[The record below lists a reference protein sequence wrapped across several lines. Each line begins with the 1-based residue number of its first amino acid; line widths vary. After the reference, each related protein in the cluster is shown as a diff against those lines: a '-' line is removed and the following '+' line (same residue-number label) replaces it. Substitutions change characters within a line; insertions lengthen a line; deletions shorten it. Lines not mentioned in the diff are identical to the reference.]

1 MEPYQQFR
9 LGTRIEALAVRRDV
23 KRDYFYNRLSDIQH
37 YFPTAWGFK
46 VNSINILFLEDEHE
60 QCFEP
65 KRIAHYPNTIID
77 IVPANNNQEELQQQP
92 STPASLADEAELQLS
107 VELDNNKQED
117 IGPSSQHDVDQSVPT
132 LSVQP
137 NTAVTTRPRRATFG
151 ASSPPAPL
159 PDSLVTRSSPISTD
173 ALLDHQLH
181 QQQQQQPYHTT
192 TLGHENNAPYFS
204 TASTEE
210 LYSSQDNAPNFD
222 KVRQQQ
228 LADTQSSLSSEH
240 SHDVDDDEQQGHYM
254 KDCPQEQQQTMVEL
268 VMAQRKLDAAFLLNE
283 ELYEYP
289 IPRLFVLLPPSF
301 TNKNPSGEPLQNF
314 RLYFLCECVDQCE
327 NHGNISSNHSSNNSS
342 TADFGG
348 PSNQPT
354 TKPATEPPRTNS
366 RTMVHLVKHS
376 GYEVSR
382 TAEFI
387 EKYGSYVLGMLAVL
401 KHSMALTAMTTP
413 DLGVFHERT
422 DPSFK
427 TTENMVRN
435 TIATINTT
443 IDSLEKALGL
453 SSDLDATTDK
463 TDLDAFGACKTFKNL
478 RTLDGADHRR
488 LDTFLRSRNHDG
500 FLGELYRITMESGRI
515 KWVCFEHYR
524 MLHSVSSMTSF
535 IEAVEANGGAYSP
548 YLSKAVINI
557 TSTAAAKD
565 FFGKLTSPALAL
577 DELDIAL
584 DWKFGSSD
592 LAALASAVAQ
602 SNLRVLRLDM
612 RDDKGKKSAFE
623 GMSLGKGRYHPLVQ
637 MVSSKRLRG
646 VFFSNVHHLGSRV
659 SGLPQNHTTCTLQRF
674 HLLNV
679 IEPADQV
686 RLANILTSCPSLVDL
701 RLGSFSSQRKM
712 HPTLYHAIAS
722 LSQLKNLHI
731 YSMDTGSPDG
741 NVSGDTTKW
750 EDVSLSTEALKGL
763 VSTGYEMNRAQL
775 EGLIQASSGIMEVL
789 VLEFTEKRLKVVE
802 LSPAH
807 YQNLASVS
815 QRQSLTALSHA
826 TRPFSKL
833 THLHLGTGITAA
845 SIELLASVV
854 WNLSLVHFGADEHS
868 KRLLKYVNFASLK
881 SLSLTDLTEDDM
893 QPLFET
899 FLDENRPCQ
908 LDRMDLKMTG
918 QIQIVPDLLHKI
930 SLKRLELIEIPN
942 EGMSKIMP
950 ILNLSRLEVLSAQFR
965 DEAGYDRVNGYYN
978 YIESAL
984 AARVKQLGDN
994 FLLQCEKLSP
1004 VPSNTLSARLEGS
1017 EHRLKTQHI
1026 VFVKRAE
1033 LDKQHWHSILST
1045 VF

>member
-9 LGTRIEALAVRRDV
+9 LGTRIEALAIRRDL
-23 KRDYFYNRLSDIQH
+23 KRDYFYNRLTDIQH

-65 KRIAHYPNTIID
+65 KRIAHYPNAIID
-77 IVPANNNQEELQQQP
+77 IVTANNSQEEQPQQS
-92 STPASLADEAELQLS
+92 STPTSHSDETDLQLTAD
-107 VELDNNKQED
+107 LDNSKQKD
-117 IGPSSQHDVDQSVPT
+117 IGSSSQHNVDQSVPT

-151 ASSPPAPL
+151 ASSPPVPL
-159 PDSLVTRSSPISTD
+159 PDSLITKSSPISMD
-173 ALLDHQLH
+173 ALLDNQPQEQEQQQQL
-181 QQQQQQPYHTT
+181 QQQQPYQTT
-192 TLGHENNAPYFS
+192 KLVHDSSAPK
-204 TASTEE
+204 EE
-210 LYSSQDNAPNFD
+210 PNHD
-222 KVRQQQ
+222 KVLQQQ
-228 LADTQSSLSSEH
+228 LADNQSSPSSEH
-240 SHDVDDDEQQGHYM
+240 SHDADDDEQQGHHM
-254 KDCPQEQQQTMVEL
+254 KDRPQEQYQTMVEL
-268 VMAQRKLDAAFLLNE
+268 VMAQRKLDAAFLLND

-289 IPRLFVLLPPSF
+289 VPRLFVLLPPSF

-314 RLYFLCECVDQCE
+314 RLYFLCECGDQCE
-327 NHGNISSNHSSNNSS
+327 NHNNSNSSNNSS
-342 TADFGG
+342 TAEFGG
-348 PSNQPT
+348 PSNKPT
-354 TKPATEPPRTNS
+354 TKPTTEPPGTNP
-366 RTMVHLVKHS
+366 RTMVHLVKHG

-401 KHSMALTAMTTP
+401 KHSMAFTAMMSP
-413 DLGVFHERT
+413 ELSIFHERG

-435 TIATINTT
+435 TVAAINTT
-443 IDSLEKALGL
+443 IDSLEKTLGIN
-453 SSDLDATTDK
+453 SDHDATTDK
-463 TDLDAFGACKTFKNL
+463 TDLDAFGACETFKNL
-478 RTLDGADHRR
+478 RTLDGAEHRR
-488 LDTFLRSRNHDG
+488 LDTFLRSHNHDG
-500 FLGELYRITMESGRI
+500 FLGDLYRTTMETGRV

-524 MLHSVSSMTSF
+524 TLYSVSSMNSF
-535 IEAVEANGGAYSP
+535 IGAVEANGGAYSP
-548 YLSKAVINI
+548 YLSKAVINL

-565 FFGKLTSPALAL
+565 FFGKLASQALAL

-637 MVSSKRLRG
+637 MVSSKNLRG

-659 SGLPQNHTTCTLQRF
+659 SGLPQNHITSTLQRF

-686 RLANILTSCPSLVDL
+686 RLANILTSCPCLVDL
-701 RLGSFSSQRKM
+701 RLGSFSSQRTM
-712 HPTLYHAIAS
+712 HPTLYHAMAS
-722 LSQLKNLHI
+722 LKRLKNSHI
-731 YSMDTGSPDG
+731 YNMDTGLPDA
-741 NVSGDTTKW
+741 NVSGDTRKL
-750 EDVSLSTEALKGL
+750 EDASLSTEALKGL
-763 VSTGYEMNRAQL
+763 VRTGCVMDRVKL
-775 EGLIQASSGIMEVL
+775 EGLIQVSSGIMEVL
-789 VLEFTEKRLKVVE
+789 VLEFTEKRREVVE

-807 YQNLASVS
+807 YREFANVP
-815 QRQSLTALSHA
+815 QRQSFTALSHA
-826 TRPFSKL
+826 ARPFSNL
-833 THLHLGTGITAA
+833 THLHLGTRITDA
-845 SIELLASVV
+845 SIDLLASVV

-893 QPLFET
+893 HPLFEA

-918 QIQIVPDLLHKI
+918 QIRIVPDLLHKI
-930 SLKRLELIEIPN
+930 PLRRLELAEIPR
-942 EGMSKIMP
+942 EGMAKIMP
-950 ILNLSRLEVLSAQFR
+950 ILNLSRLEVLSTQLCGGVGFPVHQY
-965 DEAGYDRVNGYYN
+965 YDD
-978 YIESAL
+978 IESAL

-994 FLLQCEKLSP
+994 FLLQCEKLIP
-1004 VPSNTLSARLEGS
+1004 VPSSTLSARLEGS
-1017 EHRLKTQHI
+1017 EHRLKAQHI
-1026 VFVKRAE
+1026 MFVKRAE
-1033 LDKQHWHSILST
+1033 LDNQHWHSILST

>member
-1 MEPYQQFR
+1 M
-9 LGTRIEALAVRRDV
+9 
-23 KRDYFYNRLSDIQH
+23 
-37 YFPTAWGFK
+37 
-46 VNSINILFLEDEHE
+46 
-60 QCFEP
+60 
-65 KRIAHYPNTIID
+65 
-77 IVPANNNQEELQQQP
+77 
-92 STPASLADEAELQLS
+92 
-107 VELDNNKQED
+107 
-117 IGPSSQHDVDQSVPT
+117 
-132 LSVQP
+132 
-137 NTAVTTRPRRATFG
+137 
-151 ASSPPAPL
+151 
-159 PDSLVTRSSPISTD
+159 D
-173 ALLDHQLH
+173 ALLNHQA
-181 QQQQQQPYHTT
+181 QQQQQQLPYQTT
-192 TLGHENNAPYFS
+192 NLVHGSSAPHFS
-204 TASTEE
+204 TAPTEE
-210 LYSSQDNAPNFD
+210 HYSSQDNAPNHD
-222 KVRQQQ
+222 KVLQQR
-228 LADTQSSLSSEH
+228 LADTQSPSSEH
-240 SHDVDDDEQQGHYM
+240 SHDTANDEKQEHH
-254 KDCPQEQQQTMVEL
+254 KKEHPQEQQQTMVEL
-268 VMAQRKLDAAFLLNE
+268 VMAQRKLDAAFLLND

-289 IPRLFVLLPPSF
+289 IPRLFVLLPPSY
-301 TNKNPSGEPLQNF
+301 TNKNPSGEPLQKF
-314 RLYFLCECVDQCE
+314 RLYFLCECGDHCE
-327 NHGNISSNHSSNNSS
+327 NHNNSNSSNNSS

-348 PSNQPT
+348 PSNQPN
-354 TKPATEPPRTNS
+354 TKHTTEPPRSNP
-366 RTMVHLVKHS
+366 RTMVHLVKHG

-401 KHSMALTAMTTP
+401 KHSMALTAMTSP
-413 DLGVFHERT
+413 ELGVFHERS

-427 TTENMVRN
+427 TAENMVRN

-443 IDSLEKALGL
+443 IDSLEKTLGI
-453 SSDLDATTDK
+453 SSDHDATTDK
-463 TDLDAFGACKTFKNL
+463 TDLDAFGACETFKNL

-488 LDTFLRSRNHDG
+488 LDTFLRSHNHDG
-500 FLGELYRITMESGRI
+500 FLGDLYRITLETGRI

-524 MLHSVSSMTSF
+524 TLYSVSSMTSF

-548 YLSKAVINI
+548 YLSKAVINL

-565 FFGKLTSPALAL
+565 FFGKLTSQALAL

-659 SGLPQNHTTCTLQRF
+659 SGLPQNHTTSTLQRF

-701 RLGSFSSQRKM
+701 RLGSFSSQRKL

-722 LSQLKNLHI
+722 LKQLKNLHI
-731 YSMDTGSPDG
+731 YSMDTGLPDA

-750 EDVSLSTEALKGL
+750 EDASLSTEALKGL
-763 VSTGYEMNRAQL
+763 VSTGSVMNRTKF
-775 EGLIQASSGIMEVL
+775 ENLIQASSGIMEVL
-789 VLEFTEKRLKVVE
+789 VLEFTEKQREVVE

-807 YQNLASVS
+807 YRAFASVS
-815 QRQSLTALSHA
+815 QRQSLAALSHA
-826 TRPFSKL
+826 ARPFSKL
-833 THLHLGTGITAA
+833 THLHLGTRITNA

-854 WNLSLVHFGADEHS
+854 WNLSLVHFGADENS

-893 QPLFET
+893 HPLFEV

-908 LDRMDLKMTG
+908 LDRMDLRMTG
-918 QIQIVPDLLHKI
+918 QIQIVPELLHKI
-930 SLKRLELIEIPN
+930 PLKRLELVEIPR

-950 ILNLSRLEVLSAQFR
+950 VLNLTQLEVLSTR
-965 DEAGYDRVNGYYN
+965 YCGGVGYTVDHYYDN
-978 YIESAL
+978 IESAL

-1004 VPSNTLSARLEGS
+1004 VPSNTLGARLEGS
-1017 EHRLKTQHI
+1017 DHRLKAQHI
-1026 VFVKRAE
+1026 AFVKRAE
-1033 LDKQHWHSILST
+1033 LDNQHWHSILST

>member
-77 IVPANNNQEELQQQP
+77 IVPANNNQEELQQQS
-92 STPASLADEAELQLS
+92 STPASLADETELQLS

-228 LADTQSSLSSEH
+228 LGDTQSSLSSEH
-240 SHDVDDDEQQGHYM
+240 SHDADDDEQQGHYM

-283 ELYEYP
+283 EL
-289 IPRLFVLLPPSF
+289 
-301 TNKNPSGEPLQNF
+301 
-314 RLYFLCECVDQCE
+314 
-327 NHGNISSNHSSNNSS
+327 S

-354 TKPATEPPRTNS
+354 TKPETEPPRTNS

-401 KHSMALTAMTTP
+401 KHSMALTAMTSP

-453 SSDLDATTDK
+453 SSDLDTTTDK

-478 RTLDGADHRR
+478 QTLDGADHRR

-500 FLGELYRITMESGRI
+500 FLGDLYRITMESGRI

-965 DEAGYDRVNGYYN
+965 DEAGYDRVNGYYD

-1004 VPSNTLSARLEGS
+1004 MTPCQRFRQGEKEESLAVRKDKHTGDLYSRITDIQRTFPDVSRFKVNGVVLNFLEDDN
-1017 EHRLKTQHI
+1017 EQ
-1026 VFVKRAE
+1026 E
-1033 LDKQHWHSILST
+1033 
-1045 VF
+1045 

>member
-9 LGTRIEALAVRRDV
+9 LGTRIEALAVRRDL
-23 KRDYFYNRLSDIQH
+23 KRDYFYNRLTDIQR

-65 KRIAHYPNTIID
+65 KRIAHYPNAIID
-77 IVPANNNQEELQQQP
+77 IVTANNSQEEQPQQS
-92 STPASLADEAELQLS
+92 STPTSLFDETDLQLTAD
-107 VELDNNKQED
+107 LDNNKQKD
-117 IGPSSQHDVDQSVPT
+117 IDPSSPHDVDQSVPT
-132 LSVQP
+132 LSVQS
-137 NTAVTTRPRRATFG
+137 NTAVATRPRRATFG
-151 ASSPPAPL
+151 ASSPPVPL
-159 PDSLVTRSSPISTD
+159 PDSLVIRSSPISTD
-173 ALLDHQLH
+173 ALLDSQPQE
-181 QQQQQQPYHTT
+181 QQQQQQQYQTT
-192 TLGHENNAPYFS
+192 KLVHDSNAPHFS
-204 TASTEE
+204 TAPTEE
-210 LYSSQDNAPNFD
+210 HYFSQDNAPNHD
-222 KVRQQQ
+222 KVLQHQ
-228 LADTQSSLSSEH
+228 LADTQSSPSSEH
-240 SHDVDDDEQQGHYM
+240 SHDADDDEQQGHHM
-254 KDCPQEQQQTMVEL
+254 KDRPREQHQTMVEL
-268 VMAQRKLDAAFLLNE
+268 AMAQRKLDAAFLLND

-314 RLYFLCECVDQCE
+314 RLYFLCECGNRCE
-327 NHGNISSNHSSNNSS
+327 NHNNSNSSNNSS
-342 TADFGG
+342 TAEFGG
-348 PSNQPT
+348 PSNLPT
-354 TKPATEPPRTNS
+354 TKPTTEPPGTNP
-366 RTMVHLVKHS
+366 RTMVHLVKHG

-401 KHSMALTAMTTP
+401 KHSMAFTAMTNP
-413 DLGVFHERT
+413 ELSVFHERGG
-422 DPSFK
+422 PSFK

-443 IDSLEKALGL
+443 IDSLEKTLGIN
-453 SSDLDATTDK
+453 SDHDAATDK
-463 TDLDAFGACKTFKNL
+463 TDLDAFGGCETFKNL

-488 LDTFLRSRNHDG
+488 LDTFLRSHNHDG
-500 FLGELYRITMESGRI
+500 FLSDLYRITVETGRV

-524 MLHSVSSMTSF
+524 TLYSVSSMTSF
-535 IEAVEANGGAYSP
+535 IEAVEVNGGAYSP
-548 YLSKAVINI
+548 YLSKAVINL

-565 FFGKLTSPALAL
+565 FFGKLTSQALAL

-602 SNLRVLRLDM
+602 SKLRVLRLDM
-612 RDDKGKKSAFE
+612 RDDKGKRSAFE

-637 MVSSKRLRG
+637 MVSSKNLRG

-659 SGLPQNHTTCTLQRF
+659 SGLPQNHTTSTLQRF
-674 HLLNV
+674 YLLNV

-701 RLGSFSSQRKM
+701 RLGSFSSQRTM
-712 HPTLYHAIAS
+712 HLTLYHAIAS
-722 LSQLKNLHI
+722 LKQLKNLHI
-731 YSMDTGSPDG
+731 YNMDTGLPDA
-741 NVSGDTTKW
+741 NVLGDTRKW
-750 EDVSLSTEALKGL
+750 EDASFSTEALKGL
-763 VSTGYEMNRAQL
+763 VGMGCVMDHVKL

-789 VLEFTEKRLKVVE
+789 VLEFTEKRREVVE

-807 YQNLASVS
+807 YREFSNAP
-815 QRQSLTALSHA
+815 QRQSFAALSHTA
-826 TRPFSKL
+826 RPFSNL
-833 THLHLGTGITAA
+833 THLHLGTRITDA

-893 QPLFET
+893 HPLFEA

-918 QIQIVPDLLHKI
+918 QIRIVPDLLHKI
-930 SLKRLELIEIPN
+930 PLRRLELVEISR
-942 EGMSKIMP
+942 EGMAKIMP
-950 ILNLSRLEVLSAQFR
+950 ILNLSRLEVLSTQFCGGV
-965 DEAGYDRVNGYYN
+965 GYPVHQYYDD
-978 YIESAL
+978 IESAL

-994 FLLQCEKLSP
+994 FLLQCEKQIP
-1004 VPSNTLSARLEGS
+1004 VQSSTLSARLEGN
-1017 EHRLKTQHI
+1017 EYRLKAQHI
-1026 VFVKRAE
+1026 VFAKRAE
-1033 LDKQHWHSILST
+1033 LDNQHWHSILST

>member
-9 LGTRIEALAVRRDV
+9 LGTRIEALAVRRDP
-23 KRDYFYNRLSDIQH
+23 KRDYFYNRLTDIQH

-65 KRIAHYPNTIID
+65 KRIAHYPNAIID
-77 IVPANNNQEELQQQP
+77 IVTANNSQEEQPQQS
-92 STPASLADEAELQLS
+92 STPTNLFDETNLQLTAD
-107 VELDNNKQED
+107 LDNNKQKD

-151 ASSPPAPL
+151 ASSPPVPL
-159 PDSLVTRSSPISTD
+159 PDSLVTKSSPISMD
-173 ALLDHQLH
+173 ALLDNQPQEQQ
-181 QQQQQQPYHTT
+181 QQQQQQPYQKTK
-192 TLGHENNAPYFS
+192 LVYDSSAPLLSTAPTEEHYFS
-204 TASTEE
+204 
-210 LYSSQDNAPNFD
+210 QDSAPNHD
-222 KVRQQQ
+222 KVLQQQ
-228 LADTQSSLSSEH
+228 LADTQSSPSSEH
-240 SHDVDDDEQQGHYM
+240 SHDADDDEQQGHHM
-254 KDCPQEQQQTMVEL
+254 KDRPQEQHQTMVEL
-268 VMAQRKLDAAFLLNE
+268 VMAQRKLDAAFLPND

-301 TNKNPSGEPLQNF
+301 TNKYPSGEPLQNF
-314 RLYFLCECVDQCE
+314 RLYFLCECGDQCE
-327 NHGNISSNHSSNNSS
+327 KHSNSNSSNNSS
-342 TADFGG
+342 TAEFAS
-348 PSNQPT
+348 PSNKPT
-354 TKPATEPPRTNS
+354 TKPITEPPGTNP

-401 KHSMALTAMTTP
+401 KHSMAFTAMMSP
-413 DLGVFHERT
+413 ELSVFHERGG
-422 DPSFK
+422 PSFK

-443 IDSLEKALGL
+443 IDSLEKTLGIN
-453 SSDLDATTDK
+453 SDHDAITDK
-463 TDLDAFGACKTFKNL
+463 TDLDAFGACDTFKNL

-488 LDTFLRSRNHDG
+488 LDTFLRSHNHNG
-500 FLGELYRITMESGRI
+500 FLGDLYRTTMETGRV

-524 MLHSVSSMTSF
+524 TLHSVSSMTSF
-535 IEAVEANGGAYSP
+535 IGAVEANGGAYSP
-548 YLSKAVINI
+548 YLSKAVINL

-565 FFGKLTSPALAL
+565 FFGKLTSQALAL

-602 SNLRVLRLDM
+602 SNLRALRLDM

-623 GMSLGKGRYHPLVQ
+623 SMSLGKGRYQPLVQ
-637 MVSSKRLRG
+637 MVSSKNLRG
-646 VFFSNVHHLGSRV
+646 IFLSNVHHLGSRV
-659 SGLPQNHTTCTLQRF
+659 SGLPQNLTTSTLQRF

-701 RLGSFSSQRKM
+701 RLGSFSSHRTM
-712 HPTLYHAIAS
+712 HPTLHHAMTS
-722 LSQLKNLHI
+722 LKQLKTLHI
-731 YSMDTGSPDG
+731 YNMDTRLPDA
-741 NVSGDTTKW
+741 NVSGDTRKW
-750 EDVSLSTEALKGL
+750 EDASLSTEALKGL
-763 VSTGYEMNRAQL
+763 VRTGCVIDHVKKL

-789 VLEFTEKRLKVVE
+789 VLEFTEKRGEVVE

-807 YQNLASVS
+807 YQEFANMP
-815 QRQSLTALSHA
+815 QRQSFTALGHA
-826 TRPFSKL
+826 ARPFSNL
-833 THLHLGTGITAA
+833 THLHLRTRITDA

-893 QPLFET
+893 HPLFEA

-918 QIQIVPDLLHKI
+918 QIRIVPDLLHKI
-930 SLKRLELIEIPN
+930 PLRRLELVEISR
-942 EGMSKIMP
+942 EGMAKIMP
-950 ILNLSRLEVLSAQFR
+950 ILNLSRLEVLSTQLSGGV
-965 DEAGYDRVNGYYN
+965 GYPVHQYYDD
-978 YIESAL
+978 IEPAL
-984 AARVKQLGDN
+984 AARMKQLGDN
-994 FLLQCEKLSP
+994 FLLQCEKLIP
-1004 VPSNTLSARLEGS
+1004 VPSSTLSARLEGS
-1017 EHRLKTQHI
+1017 EDRLKAQHI

-1033 LDKQHWHSILST
+1033 LDNQHWHSILST